1 MKILS
6 KVNFLL
12 KSTLAMAL
20 MTVFV
25 LTSCQSDLQEPT
37 AETIETSALEAESI
51 AETSFEE
58 IDDIAA
64 NIMGVAESG
73 IGGRIEGDKHDFR
86 CGCAEITHDT
96 ENMIITID
104 FGDGCEGPGGVVRKG
119 KIIIT
124 YTDRRFIPGAS
135 WTTTFEEYFVN
146 DKQIE
151 GIRTVT
157 NISESLESFPTF
169 NIVLEDGKVTW
180 PDGTFATREVNRT
193 RMWIRND
200 NPLMDEHHILTGS
213 VASGTNKEGVNYTT
227 EVLTDLVYKT
237 ICKLD
242 RVRIPVQGTKQVIY
256 GDRDCT
262 VDFGDGECDNIVEVT
277 CGDVVE
283 TFDLSE
289 GRFRKRNS
297 GN

>member
-1 MKILS
+1 MKIAS
-6 KVNFLL
+6 KVKLL
-12 KSTLAMAL
+12 VRSVLAMTFL
-20 MTVFV
+20 SVFF
-25 LTSCQSDLQEPT
+25 LTSCNTNLDEPVV
-37 AETIETSALEAESI
+37 ESIETTGLEAESV
-51 AETSFEE
+51 AETTFEE
-58 IDDIAA
+58 VDDIAS
-64 NIMGVAESG
+64 NIMLVAESG
-73 IGGRIEGDKHDFR
+73 LGGRIDGGKWDFR

-96 ENMIITID
+96 ENQTIIID
-104 FGDGCEGPGGVVRKG
+104 FGEGCEGPGKVVRKG

-157 NISESLESFPTF
+157 NVSESIESFPTF

-193 RMWIRND
+193 RMWVRNE
-200 NPLMDEHHILTGS
+200 NPLMDEHHILAGS
-213 VASGTNKEGVNYTT
+213 TASGMNKEGVNYST
-227 EVLTDLVYKT
+227 EVLTDLIYKT
-237 ICKLD
+237 ICRMD
-242 RVRIPVQGTKQVIY
+242 RVRIPVQGTKQVSHA
-256 GDRDCT
+256 DRECV
-262 VDFGDGECDNIVEVT
+262 VDFGDGECDSIVEVT

-289 GRFRKRNS
+289 GRFHKRNAGS
-297 GN
+297 